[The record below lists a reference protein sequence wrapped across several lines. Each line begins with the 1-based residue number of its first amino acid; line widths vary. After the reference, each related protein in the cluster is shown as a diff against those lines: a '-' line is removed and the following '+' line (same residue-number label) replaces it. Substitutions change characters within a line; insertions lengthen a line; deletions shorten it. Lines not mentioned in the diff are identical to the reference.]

1 MTPRVTD
8 QRARTTSASAAQDPF
23 DLDISVIESGGTVGA
38 STASDGGCGCGSTCG
53 NACISSGS

>member
-8 QRARTTSASAAQDPF
+8 QRVRTVSASAAQDPF
-23 DLDISVIESGGTVGA
+23 DLNISVIESGGTV
-38 STASDGGCGCGSTCG
+38 ASDGGCGSTCG

>member
-8 QRARTTSASAAQDPF
+8 QRTATASVAAAHDPF

-38 STASDGGCGCGSTCG
+38 SVASDGGCGSTCGG

>member
-8 QRARTTSASAAQDPF
+8 QGMRTASASAAQDPF
-23 DLDISVIESGGTVGA
+23 DLDISVIESGGTDGA
-38 STASDGGCGCGSTCG
+38 SIASDGDYGSTCGG

>member
-8 QRARTTSASAAQDPF
+8 QRVRTVSASAAQDPF
-23 DLDISVIESGGTVGA
+23 DLDISVIESGATVGL
-38 STASDGGCGCGSTCG
+38 SIASDGGCGSTCGG

>member
-38 STASDGGCGCGSTCG
+38 STASDGGCGSTCG